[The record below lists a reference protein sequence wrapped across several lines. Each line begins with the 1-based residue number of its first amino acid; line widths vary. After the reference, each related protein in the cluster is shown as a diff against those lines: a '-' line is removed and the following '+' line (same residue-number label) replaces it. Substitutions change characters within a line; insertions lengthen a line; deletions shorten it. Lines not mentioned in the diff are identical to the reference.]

1 MNELEY
7 EILDLGLVYYKNALD
22 NPQEIIDIINETN
35 KRFLE
40 GEHGKSPTDEEE
52 WLPWQYGNG
61 DNLQTFCWKK
71 SFPQVKDI
79 SEHDYYSKE
88 RKYVSERLYNA
99 LDRATDHY
107 STTVY
112 PFAKE
117 SLKSREFSIHLLRYE
132 KGGFLPAHQD
142 LGVSSRVLSSV
153 MYLNG
158 NYEGG
163 EISFPNSGISIK
175 PEAGSIIF
183 FPSNF
188 LYVHEVA
195 EITDGTR
202 YSMPHWY
209 HSMHTPIKSTG
220 EA

>member
-1 MNELEY
+1 MSELEY
-7 EILDLGLVYYKNALD
+7 EILDLGLVYYKNALE
-22 NPQEIIDIINETN
+22 NPQEIIDIINDTN
-35 KRFLE
+35 KRFLA
-40 GEHGKSPTDEEE
+40 GEHGNSPTDEEP
-52 WLPWQYGNG
+52 WVPWQYGEGANQ
-61 DNLQTFCWKK
+61 QTFCWKK
-71 SFPQVKDI
+71 FFPQIKDI
-79 SEHDYYSKE
+79 SDYDYYSKE
-88 RKYVSERLYNA
+88 RKYVSGRLYNA

-107 STTVY
+107 STVIY

-117 SLKSREFSIHLLRYE
+117 SLKSREFSINLLRYE

-158 NYEGG
+158 DYEGG
-163 EISFPNSGISIK
+163 EIKFQNSGISIK
-175 PEAGSIIF
+175 PEAGSIIY

-188 LYVHEVA
+188 LYIHEVA
-195 EITDGTR
+195 EIKEGIR

-209 HSMHTPIKSTG
+209 HNMRTPILSTG